1 MLDFIGKFM
10 LSIALA
16 CLVSVACSAGIT
28 SLLFSLADVFGWHYK
43 GDVYWIFNITIIS
56 LIISWI
62 ITFGICMS
70 KIK

>member
-16 CLVSVACSAGIT
+16 CLISVACSAGIT
-28 SLLFSLADVFGWHYK
+28 SLLFSLARIFEWHYK
-43 GDVYWIFNITIIS
+43 GGVYWISNVTIIS

-62 ITFGICMS
+62 ISFGCFMS
-70 KIK
+70 IIK